1 MANANIPVRFTEEKY
16 ATKSEVAKELNIHF
30 IDSIWS
36 TILSYRSNFNRY
48 LNLRTIEN
56 SRLTFCSCPTISEK
70 VTDAERKLTNLLSQY
85 SKLTNNLNDH
95 PYLKNYYYAEALKHL
110 AKEYDLDVTN
120 EYLRTIVTGEL
131 KEISGQYKILANYAD
146 SLKYIEKAYVN
157 AIDEDFLG
165 DLYGKLLGV
174 VELQSFYRTTEDRHP
189 ENRVIIDRIY
199 TAAPVSSI
207 QILMNT
213 LFDFIKSGSLT
224 TLVRALITYYYVNYV
239 KPFPKHNDEIA
250 VLLGKGILAHELG
263 SFGVLIPLEVLL
275 STNIEKIAKI
285 FVEVQ
290 KTSDITYFVNY
301 AIDII
306 EDICEEIGDH
316 LVNLSA
322 TGLKNDFFKEDT
334 QTPTEESI
342 EEESEEESVEIV
354 EETPVVKEEVEEV
367 EVKETV
373 KVKKIKVLAKE
384 EEIAISYIPT
394 AIDEK
399 EACRLEQHLLEL
411 DPSLKKG
418 EAKFYARHCT
428 LGKKYTIAQYK
439 KAIGCV
445 YETART
451 AMDHLAELGYY
462 RKEQL
467 KNKYVYSPI
476 ARK

>member
-1 MANANIPVRFTEEKY
+1 MANPNIPVRFTEEKY
-16 ATKSEVAKELNIHF
+16 ATKSEVSKELNIHF

-36 TILSYRSNFNRY
+36 NILAYRANFNRY

-56 SRLTFCSCPTISEK
+56 TRITFCSCPTISEK
-70 VTDAERKLTNLLSQY
+70 VNEAERKLTNLLGQY
-85 SKLTNNLNDH
+85 SKLTNNNDH
-95 PYLKNYYYAEALKHL
+95 NYLRGYYYVEALKNV
-110 AKEYDLDVTN
+110 AKIYDLDVTN

-131 KEISGQYKILANYAD
+131 KEINGQYIVLANYAE
-146 SLKYIEKAYVN
+146 SLKYIENAYVN
-157 AIDEDFLG
+157 PISEDFLG
-165 DLYGKLLGV
+165 DFYTKLLGSG
-174 VELQSFYRTTEDRHP
+174 ELTSFYRTTEDKHP

-213 LFDFIKSGSLT
+213 LFDFIHGTSVS
-224 TLVRALITYYYVNYV
+224 TLVKSIITYYYVNYV
-239 KPFPKHNDEIA
+239 KPFPKHNDEVAILLAKA
-250 VLLGKGILAHELG
+250 VLAHELG
-263 SFGVLIPLEVLL
+263 AFGVLINLEVLL
-275 STNIEKIAKI
+275 STNLEKIAKI
-285 FVEVQ
+285 FLEVQ
-290 KTSDITYFVNY
+290 KTGDVTYFVNY
-301 AIDII
+301 AISVVMQLCDQM
-306 EDICEEIGDH
+306 GDH
-316 LVNLSA
+316 IVNLNA
-322 TGLKNDFFKEDT
+322 TGLKQDFFKEDSVV
-334 QTPTEESI
+334 EEA
-342 EEESEEESVEIV
+342 VV
-354 EETPVVKEEVEEV
+354 EETLTSEELNKTIEETTEETVVEEV
-367 EVKETV
+367 KDVSKT
-373 KVKKIKVLAKE
+373 KKIKIIAKE
-384 EEIAISYIPT
+384 EEIAVSYIPT

-399 EACRLEQHLLEL
+399 EAYRLEQHLLEL

-476 ARK
+476 PRK

>member
-16 ATKSEVAKELNIHF
+16 ATKSEVSKELNIHF

-56 SRLTFCSCPTISEK
+56 SRLSFCSCPTISDK
-70 VTDAERKLTNLLSQY
+70 VSAAERKITNLYSQY
-85 SKLTNNLNDH
+85 SKLTNNLNDTN
-95 PYLKNYYYAEALKHL
+95 YLKNYYYSEALKYL
-110 AKEYDLDVTN
+110 ARQYDLDVTN

-131 KEISGQYKILANYAD
+131 KEISGQYKVLANYTEA
-146 SLKYIEKAYVN
+146 LKYIENGYVN
-157 AIDEDFLG
+157 SIDEDFLG
-165 DLYGKLLGV
+165 DLYCKILGV
-174 VELQSFYRTTEDRHP
+174 INLDSFYRTAEDKHP

-207 QILMNT
+207 EILMNA
-213 LFDFIKSGSLT
+213 LFDFIKTGSLSP
-224 TLVRALITYYYVNYV
+224 LVKSIVAYYYVNYV
-239 KPFPKHNDEIA
+239 KPFPKYNDELA
-250 VLLGKGILAHELG
+250 VLLAKGILAHELG
-263 SFGVLIPLEVLL
+263 AFGVILPIETLL
-275 STNIEKIAKI
+275 TTNVERIAKI

-290 KTSDITYFVNY
+290 KTGDITYFVEY
-301 AIDII
+301 ALDVITK
-306 EDICEEIGDH
+306 ICEEIGDH
-316 LVNLSA
+316 IVNLNA
-322 TGLKNDFFKEDT
+322 TGLKSDFFKEDT
-334 QTPTEESI
+334 PETPVS
-342 EEESEEESVEIV
+342 
-354 EETPVVKEEVEEV
+354 ETPVVEETVGVSEVVETTEV
-367 EVKETV
+367 ETV
-373 KVKKIKVLAKE
+373 KEVSKPKKIKVETKE
-384 EEIAISYIPT
+384 EQIAVSYIPT
-394 AIDEK
+394 MIDEK

>member
-16 ATKSEVAKELNIHF
+16 ATKSEVSKELNIHF

-56 SRLTFCSCPTISEK
+56 SRLSFCSCPTISDK
-70 VTDAERKLTNLLSQY
+70 VSAAERKITNLYSQY
-85 SKLTNNLNDH
+85 SKLTNNLNDTN
-95 PYLKNYYYAEALKHL
+95 YLKNYYYSEALKYL
-110 AKEYDLDVTN
+110 ARQYDLDVTN
-120 EYLRTIVTGEL
+120 EFLRTIVTGEL
-131 KEISGQYKILANYAD
+131 KEISGQYKVLANYTEA
-146 SLKYIEKAYVN
+146 LKYIENGYVN
-157 AIDEDFLG
+157 SIDEDFLG
-165 DLYGKLLGV
+165 DLYCKILGV
-174 VELQSFYRTTEDRHP
+174 INLDSFYRTAEDKHP

-207 QILMNT
+207 EILMNA
-213 LFDFIKSGSLT
+213 LFDFIKTGSLSP
-224 TLVRALITYYYVNYV
+224 LVKSIVAYYYVNYV
-239 KPFPKHNDEIA
+239 KPFPKYNDELA
-250 VLLGKGILAHELG
+250 VLLAKGILAHELG
-263 SFGVLIPLEVLL
+263 AFGVILPIETLL
-275 STNIEKIAKI
+275 TTNVERIAKI

-290 KTSDITYFVNY
+290 KTGDITYFVDY
-301 AIDII
+301 ALDVITK
-306 EDICEEIGDH
+306 ICEEIGDH
-316 LVNLSA
+316 IVNLNA
-322 TGLKNDFFKEDT
+322 TGLKSDFFKEDT
-334 QTPTEESI
+334 PETPVS
-342 EEESEEESVEIV
+342 
-354 EETPVVKEEVEEV
+354 ETPVVEETVGVSEVVETTEV
-367 EVKETV
+367 ETV
-373 KVKKIKVLAKE
+373 KEVSKPKKIKVETKE
-384 EEIAISYIPT
+384 EQIAVSYIPT
-394 AIDEK
+394 MIDEK

>member
-16 ATKSEVAKELNIHF
+16 ATKSEVSKELNIHF

-56 SRLTFCSCPTISEK
+56 SRLSFCSCPTISDK
-70 VTDAERKLTNLLSQY
+70 VSAAERKITNLYSQF
-85 SKLTNNLNDH
+85 SKLTNNLNDTN
-95 PYLKNYYYAEALKHL
+95 YLKNYYYSEALKYL
-110 AKEYDLDVTN
+110 ARQYDLDVTN

-131 KEISGQYKILANYAD
+131 KEISGQYKVLANYTEA
-146 SLKYIEKAYVN
+146 LKYIENGYVN
-157 AIDEDFLG
+157 SIDEDFLG
-165 DLYGKLLGV
+165 DLYCKILGV
-174 VELQSFYRTTEDRHP
+174 INLDSFYRTAEDKHP

-207 QILMNT
+207 EILMNA
-213 LFDFIKSGSLT
+213 LFDFIKTGSLSP
-224 TLVRALITYYYVNYV
+224 LVKSIVTYYYVNYV
-239 KPFPKHNDEIA
+239 KPFPKYNDELA
-250 VLLGKGILAHELG
+250 VLLAKGILAHELG
-263 SFGVLIPLEVLL
+263 AFGVILPIETLL
-275 STNIEKIAKI
+275 TTNVERIAKI

-290 KTSDITYFVNY
+290 KTGDITYFVDY
-301 AIDII
+301 ALDVITK
-306 EDICEEIGDH
+306 ICEEIGDH
-316 LVNLSA
+316 IVNLNA
-322 TGLKNDFFKEDT
+322 TGLKSDFFKEDT
-334 QTPTEESI
+334 PETPVS
-342 EEESEEESVEIV
+342 
-354 EETPVVKEEVEEV
+354 ETPVVEETVEVSEVVETTEVEI
-367 EVKETV
+367 VKEV
-373 KVKKIKVLAKE
+373 SKPKKIKVETKE
-384 EEIAISYIPT
+384 EQIAVSYIPT
-394 AIDEK
+394 MIDEK

-451 AMDHLAELGYY
+451 AMDQLAELGYY

>member
-16 ATKSEVAKELNIHF
+16 ATKSEVSKELNIHF

-56 SRLTFCSCPTISEK
+56 SRLSFCSCPTISDK
-70 VTDAERKLTNLLSQY
+70 VSAAERKITNLYSQF
-85 SKLTNNLNDH
+85 SKLTNNLNDTN
-95 PYLKNYYYAEALKHL
+95 YLKNYYYSEALKYL
-110 AKEYDLDVTN
+110 ARQYDLDVTN

-131 KEISGQYKILANYAD
+131 KEISGQYKVLANYTEA
-146 SLKYIEKAYVN
+146 LKYIENGYVN
-157 AIDEDFLG
+157 SIDEDFLG
-165 DLYGKLLGV
+165 DLYCKILGV
-174 VELQSFYRTTEDRHP
+174 INLDSFYRTAEDKHP

-207 QILMNT
+207 EILMNA
-213 LFDFIKSGSLT
+213 LFDFIKTGSLSP
-224 TLVRALITYYYVNYV
+224 LVKSIVTYYYVNYV
-239 KPFPKHNDEIA
+239 KPFPKYNDELA
-250 VLLGKGILAHELG
+250 VLLAKGILAYELG
-263 SFGVLIPLEVLL
+263 AFGVILPIETLL
-275 STNIEKIAKI
+275 TTNVERIAKI

-290 KTSDITYFVNY
+290 KTGDITYFVDY
-301 AIDII
+301 ALDVITK
-306 EDICEEIGDH
+306 ICEEIGDH
-316 LVNLSA
+316 IVNLNA
-322 TGLKNDFFKEDT
+322 TGLKSDFFKEDT
-334 QTPTEESI
+334 PETPVS
-342 EEESEEESVEIV
+342 
-354 EETPVVKEEVEEV
+354 ETPVVEETVEVSEVVETTEVEI
-367 EVKETV
+367 VKEV
-373 KVKKIKVLAKE
+373 SKPKKIKVETKE
-384 EEIAISYIPT
+384 EQIAVSYIPT
-394 AIDEK
+394 MIDEK

>member
-16 ATKSEVAKELNIHF
+16 ATKSEVSKELNIHF

-56 SRLTFCSCPTISEK
+56 SRLSFCSCPTISDK
-70 VTDAERKLTNLLSQY
+70 VSAAERKITNLYSQF
-85 SKLTNNLNDH
+85 SKLTNNLNDTN
-95 PYLKNYYYAEALKHL
+95 YLKNYYYSEALKYL
-110 AKEYDLDVTN
+110 ARQYDLDVTN

-131 KEISGQYKILANYAD
+131 KEISGQYKVLANYTEA
-146 SLKYIEKAYVN
+146 LKYIENGYVN
-157 AIDEDFLG
+157 SIDEDFLG
-165 DLYGKLLGV
+165 DLYCKILGV
-174 VELQSFYRTTEDRHP
+174 INLDSFYRTAEDKHP

-207 QILMNT
+207 EILMNA
-213 LFDFIKSGSLT
+213 LFDFIKTGSLSP
-224 TLVRALITYYYVNYV
+224 LVKSIVTYYYVNYV
-239 KPFPKHNDEIA
+239 KPFPKYNDELA
-250 VLLGKGILAHELG
+250 VLLAKGILAHELG
-263 SFGVLIPLEVLL
+263 AFGVILPIETLL
-275 STNIEKIAKI
+275 TTNVERIAKI

-290 KTSDITYFVNY
+290 KTGDITYFVDY
-301 AIDII
+301 ALDVITK
-306 EDICEEIGDH
+306 ICEEIGDH
-316 LVNLSA
+316 IVNLNA
-322 TGLKNDFFKEDT
+322 TGLKSDFFKEDT
-334 QTPTEESI
+334 PETPVS
-342 EEESEEESVEIV
+342 
-354 EETPVVKEEVEEV
+354 ETPVVEETV
-367 EVKETV
+367 EVSEVVKTTEVETV
-373 KVKKIKVLAKE
+373 KEVSKPKKIKVETKE
-384 EEIAISYIPT
+384 EQIAVSYIPT
-394 AIDEK
+394 MIDEK

>member
-16 ATKSEVAKELNIHF
+16 ATKSEVSKELNIHF

-56 SRLTFCSCPTISEK
+56 SRLSFCSCPTISDK
-70 VTDAERKLTNLLSQY
+70 VSAAERKITNLYSQF
-85 SKLTNNLNDH
+85 SKLTNNLNDTN
-95 PYLKNYYYAEALKHL
+95 YLKNYYYSEALKYL
-110 AKEYDLDVTN
+110 ARQYDLDVTN

-131 KEISGQYKILANYAD
+131 KEISGQYKVLANYTEA
-146 SLKYIEKAYVN
+146 LKYIENGYVN
-157 AIDEDFLG
+157 SIDEDFLG
-165 DLYGKLLGV
+165 DLYCKILGV
-174 VELQSFYRTTEDRHP
+174 INLDSFYRTAEDKHP

-207 QILMNT
+207 EILMNA
-213 LFDFIKSGSLT
+213 LFDFIKTGSLSP
-224 TLVRALITYYYVNYV
+224 LVKSIVTYYYVNYV
-239 KPFPKHNDEIA
+239 KPFPKYNDELA
-250 VLLGKGILAHELG
+250 VLLAKGILAYELG
-263 SFGVLIPLEVLL
+263 AFGVILPIETLL
-275 STNIEKIAKI
+275 TTNVERIAKI

-290 KTSDITYFVNY
+290 KTGDITYFVDY
-301 AIDII
+301 ALDVITK
-306 EDICEEIGDH
+306 ICEEIGDH
-316 LVNLSA
+316 IVNLNA
-322 TGLKNDFFKEDT
+322 TGLKSDFFKEDT
-334 QTPTEESI
+334 PETPVS
-342 EEESEEESVEIV
+342 
-354 EETPVVKEEVEEV
+354 ETPVVEETV
-367 EVKETV
+367 EVSEVVKTTEVETV
-373 KVKKIKVLAKE
+373 KEVSKPKKIKVETKE
-384 EEIAISYIPT
+384 EQIAVSYIPT
-394 AIDEK
+394 MIDEK

>member
-16 ATKSEVAKELNIHF
+16 ATKSEVSKELNIHF

-56 SRLTFCSCPTISEK
+56 SRLSFCSCPTISDK
-70 VTDAERKLTNLLSQY
+70 VSAAERKITNLYSQF
-85 SKLTNNLNDH
+85 SKLTNNLNDTN
-95 PYLKNYYYAEALKHL
+95 YLKNYYYSEALKYL
-110 AKEYDLDVTN
+110 ARQYDLDVTN

-131 KEISGQYKILANYAD
+131 KEISGQYKVLANYTEA
-146 SLKYIEKAYVN
+146 LKYIENGYVN
-157 AIDEDFLG
+157 SIDEDFLG
-165 DLYGKLLGV
+165 DLYCKILGV
-174 VELQSFYRTTEDRHP
+174 INLDAFYRTAEDKHP

-207 QILMNT
+207 EILMNA
-213 LFDFIKSGSLT
+213 LFDFIKTGSLSP
-224 TLVRALITYYYVNYV
+224 LVKSIVTYYYVNYV
-239 KPFPKHNDEIA
+239 KPFPKYNDELA
-250 VLLGKGILAHELG
+250 VLLAKGILAHELG
-263 SFGVLIPLEVLL
+263 AFGVILPIETLL
-275 STNIEKIAKI
+275 ATNVERIAKI

-290 KTSDITYFVNY
+290 KTGDITYFVDY
-301 AIDII
+301 ALDVITK
-306 EDICEEIGDH
+306 ICEEIGDH
-316 LVNLSA
+316 IVNLNA
-322 TGLKNDFFKEDT
+322 TGLKSDFFKEDSPE
-334 QTPTEESI
+334 TPVS
-342 EEESEEESVEIV
+342 
-354 EETPVVKEEVEEV
+354 ETPVVEETVRVSEVVETTEV
-367 EVKETV
+367 ETV
-373 KVKKIKVLAKE
+373 KEVSKPKKIKVETKE
-384 EEIAISYIPT
+384 EQIAVSYIPT
-394 AIDEK
+394 MIDEK

>member
-16 ATKSEVAKELNIHF
+16 ATKSEVSKELNIHF

-56 SRLTFCSCPTISEK
+56 SRLSFCSCPTISDK
-70 VTDAERKLTNLLSQY
+70 VSAAERKITNLYSQY
-85 SKLTNNLNDH
+85 SKLTNNLNDTN
-95 PYLKNYYYAEALKHL
+95 YLKNYYYSEALKYL
-110 AKEYDLDVTN
+110 ARQYDLDVTN

-131 KEISGQYKILANYAD
+131 KEISGQYKVLANYTEA
-146 SLKYIEKAYVN
+146 LKYIENGYVN
-157 AIDEDFLG
+157 SIDEDFLG
-165 DLYGKLLGV
+165 DLYCKILGV
-174 VELQSFYRTTEDRHP
+174 INLDSFYRTAEDKHP

-207 QILMNT
+207 EILMNA
-213 LFDFIKSGSLT
+213 LFDFIKTGSLSP
-224 TLVRALITYYYVNYV
+224 LVKSIVAYYYVNYV
-239 KPFPKHNDEIA
+239 KPFPKYNDELA
-250 VLLGKGILAHELG
+250 VLLAKGILAHELG
-263 SFGVLIPLEVLL
+263 AFGVILPIETLL
-275 STNIEKIAKI
+275 TTNVERIAKI

-290 KTSDITYFVNY
+290 KTGDITYFVDY
-301 AIDII
+301 ALDVITK
-306 EDICEEIGDH
+306 ICEEIGDH
-316 LVNLSA
+316 IVNLNA
-322 TGLKNDFFKEDT
+322 TGLKSDFFKEDT
-334 QTPTEESI
+334 PETPVS
-342 EEESEEESVEIV
+342 
-354 EETPVVKEEVEEV
+354 ETPVVEETVGVSEVVETTEV
-367 EVKETV
+367 ETV
-373 KVKKIKVLAKE
+373 KEVSKPKKIKVETKE
-384 EEIAISYIPT
+384 EQIAVSYIPT
-394 AIDEK
+394 MIDEK

>member
-1 MANANIPVRFTEEKY
+1 MAATNIPVRFTEEKY
-16 ATKSEVAKELNIHF
+16 ATKQEVAKELNIHF

-36 TILSYRSNFNRY
+36 TILAYRSNFNRY
-48 LNLRTIEN
+48 LTLRTIEN
-56 SRLTFCSCPTISEK
+56 NRLTFCSCPTVADK
-70 VTDAERKLTNLLSQY
+70 VNIIERKLNNSFVSY
-85 SKLTNNLNDH
+85 SKIVSNQRDYT
-95 PYLKNYYYAEALKHL
+95 YLRNYYLGESLKGL

-120 EYLRTIVTGEL
+120 EYLRTIISGEL
-131 KEISGQYKILANYAD
+131 KEINPSHKILLNYYNA
-146 SLKYIEKAYVN
+146 LLYVENAYVN
-157 AIDEDFLG
+157 SIDENFIAEI
-165 DLYGKLLGV
+165 YCRLLD
-174 VELQSFYRTTEDRHP
+174 VEELTSFYRTTEDKHP

-207 QILMNT
+207 EPLMNT
-213 LFDFIKSGSLT
+213 LFDFIKNGSVSFAVKA
-224 TLVRALITYYYVNYV
+224 LVAYYYINYV

-250 VLLGKGILAHELG
+250 LLTAKGIFAHNSLS
-263 SFGVLIPLEVLL
+263 SFGVLLPLETLL
-275 STNIEKIAKI
+275 CENVEKIAKM

-301 AIDII
+301 GISIIDSLC
-306 EDICEEIGDH
+306 DEIANH
-316 LVNLSA
+316 IANLNA
-322 TGLKNDFFKEDT
+322 TSLKADFFKEDEDAILNP
-334 QTPTEESI
+334 QEESDVTEETSQVEVI
-342 EEESEEESVEIV
+342 EEPVVEPVSKKV
-354 EETPVVKEEVEEV
+354 ETKKVKLTPVEQ
-367 EVKETV
+367 
-373 KVKKIKVLAKE
+373 
-384 EEIAISYIPT
+384 EIAVTYIPT
-394 AIDEK
+394 VLDEK

-451 AMDHLAELGYY
+451 SMDHLAELGYY

-476 ARK
+476 PRK

>member
-1 MANANIPVRFTEEKY
+1 MANPNIPVRFTEEKY
-16 ATKSEVAKELNIHF
+16 ATKAEVSKELNIHF

-36 TILSYRSNFNRY
+36 NILSYRSNFNRY

-56 SRLTFCSCPTISEK
+56 TRLTFCSCPTISEK
-70 VTDAERKLTNLLSQY
+70 VNEAERKLTNLLSQY
-85 SKLTNNLNDH
+85 SKLTNNNDH
-95 PYLKNYYYAEALKHL
+95 NYLRNYYYAESLKHL

-131 KEISGQYKILANYAD
+131 KEISGQYKILANYVEA
-146 SLKYIEKAYVN
+146 LKYIENGYVN
-157 AIDEDFLG
+157 SINEDFLG
-165 DLYGKLLGV
+165 DFYTKLLGND
-174 VELQSFYRTTEDRHP
+174 ELTSFYRTTEDKHP

-213 LFDFIKSGSLT
+213 LFDFIRGTSVS
-224 TLVRALITYYYVNYV
+224 TLVKSLITYYYVNYV
-239 KPFPKHNDEIA
+239 KPFPMHNDEIA
-250 VLLGKGILAHELG
+250 VLLAKSILAHELG
-263 SFGVLIPLEVLL
+263 SFGVLISLETLL
-275 STNIEKIAKI
+275 SSNLEKTAKI

-301 AIDII
+301 ALGLVMDLC
-306 EDICEEIGDH
+306 DQMGDH
-316 LVNLSA
+316 IVNLNA
-322 TGLKNDFFKEDT
+322 TGLKQDFFKEDT
-334 QTPTEESI
+334 VKETPTA
-342 EEESEEESVEIV
+342 VETHVEPQVVV
-354 EETPVVKEEVEEV
+354 EETSVTEEVEETV
-367 EVKETV
+367 VEEVKEVVT
-373 KVKKIKVLAKE
+373 KPKKIKIVAKD
-384 EEIAISYIPT
+384 EEIAVSYIPT

-399 EACRLEQHLLEL
+399 EAYRLEQHLLEL

-467 KNKYVYSPI
+467 KNKFVYSPI
-476 ARK
+476 PRK

>member
-16 ATKSEVAKELNIHF
+16 ATKSEVSKELNIHF

-56 SRLTFCSCPTISEK
+56 SRLSFCSCPTISDK
-70 VTDAERKLTNLLSQY
+70 VSAAERKITNLYSQY
-85 SKLTNNLNDH
+85 SKLTNNLNDTN
-95 PYLKNYYYAEALKHL
+95 YLKNYYYSEALKYL
-110 AKEYDLDVTN
+110 ARQYDLDVTN

-131 KEISGQYKILANYAD
+131 KEISGQYKVLANYTEA
-146 SLKYIEKAYVN
+146 LKYIENGYVN
-157 AIDEDFLG
+157 SIDEDFLG
-165 DLYGKLLGV
+165 DLYCKILGV
-174 VELQSFYRTTEDRHP
+174 INLDSFYRTAEDKHP

-207 QILMNT
+207 EILMNA
-213 LFDFIKSGSLT
+213 LFDFIKTGSLSP
-224 TLVRALITYYYVNYV
+224 LVKSIVTYYYVNYV
-239 KPFPKHNDEIA
+239 KPFPKYNDELA
-250 VLLGKGILAHELG
+250 VLLAKGILAHELG
-263 SFGVLIPLEVLL
+263 AFGVILPIETLL
-275 STNIEKIAKI
+275 TTNVERIAKI

-290 KTSDITYFVNY
+290 KTGDITYFVDY
-301 AIDII
+301 ALDVITK
-306 EDICEEIGDH
+306 ICEEIGDH
-316 LVNLSA
+316 IVNLNA
-322 TGLKNDFFKEDT
+322 TGLKSDFFKEDT
-334 QTPTEESI
+334 PETHIS
-342 EEESEEESVEIV
+342 
-354 EETPVVKEEVEEV
+354 ETPVVEETVGVSEVVETTEV
-367 EVKETV
+367 ETV
-373 KVKKIKVLAKE
+373 KEVSKPKKIKVETKE
-384 EEIAISYIPT
+384 EQIAVSYIPT
-394 AIDEK
+394 MIDEK